1 LWTELFVYTSVCWQI
16 GILCVLSYHYMKII
30 KKENLDIVSLVNDL
44 KNGATLVYP
53 TETCYGLGCDANN
66 SEALEKIFQIKK
78 RQKNKSVLVVV
89 SDLAMILPCIEWN
102 PTLQKLADK
111 YWPGPLTLVV
121 KVKAVCHL
129 PAGVINEDGTIAF
142 RVTEHYLAS
151 EISKQLN
158 SPLVSTSAN
167 ISSLE
172 SPYDIESVLK
182 MFENEEIKPDIII
195 DAGTLPNKSSSTIVK
210 VVGENIEVLRQ
221 GGVIVSLNDN

>member
-1 LWTELFVYTSVCWQI
+1 MSSVSLVDFVSF
-16 GILCVLSYHYMKII
+16 LYMEII
-30 KKENLDIVSLVNDL
+30 KKENLDIISLVNDL

-89 SDLAMILPCIEWN
+89 PDLAMILPCIEWN
-102 PTLQKLADK
+102 PTLQKLAGK
-111 YWPGPLTLVV
+111 YWPGSLTLVV
-121 KVKAVCHL
+121 KVKGGCHL
-129 PAGVINEDGTIAF
+129 PSGVINEDGTIAF
-142 RVTEHYLAS
+142 RVTKHYLAS

-158 SPLVSTSAN
+158 NPLVSTSAN

-172 SPYDIESVLK
+172 SPYDIDSVLK
-182 MFENEEIKPDIII
+182 MFENEEKNPDIII
-195 DAGTLPNKSSSTIVK
+195 DAGTLPNKSPSTIVK

-221 GGVIVSLNDN
+221 GEVIVEL